1 MKRILLSA
9 ILLGSLVTTASA
21 ATGVLSQKNLSVELA
36 DKIAQSTL
44 QACAKDGYNV
54 AVTLVDRSGTPLL
67 MKRMDNAGP
76 HTVEASRMKAFTAL
90 TTKNATSNVMK
101 GSQSNAGAANL
112 RDIPGFLLL
121 AGGVPVKMGNQVI
134 GAVGVGGAPG
144 EILTK
149 PARLPGCNLSK
160 ASLTRAN
167 PTRVDYCYP
176 HRHNGLPT
184 HMLHGVLL
192 NRPAYLLRPTFLTK
206 EGQDRDNDRHRTGN
220 DCHGQPIVLTMMF
233 RDRGL

>member
-21 ATGVLSQKNLSVELA
+21 ATGVLSLKNLSVELA

-112 RDIPGFLLL
+112 RDIPLLL
-121 AGGVPVKMGNQVI
+121 AGGVPVKMGDQVI

-144 EILTK
+144 GNFDEACAIAGLQSVENE
-149 PARLPGCNLSK
+149 LN
-160 ASLTRAN
+160 AS
-167 PTRVDYCYP
+167 
-176 HRHNGLPT
+176 
-184 HMLHGVLL
+184 
-192 NRPAYLLRPTFLTK
+192 
-206 EGQDRDNDRHRTGN
+206 
-220 DCHGQPIVLTMMF
+220 
-233 RDRGL
+233 

>member
-44 QACAKDGYNV
+44 QACVKDGYNV

-112 RDIPGFLLL
+112 RDIPDFLLL

-144 EILTK
+144 GNFDEACAI
-149 PARLPGCNLSK
+149 A
-160 ASLTRAN
+160 
-167 PTRVDYCYP
+167 
-176 HRHNGLPT
+176 GLQSIE
-184 HMLHGVLL
+184 GEL
-192 NRPAYLLRPTFLTK
+192 NQ
-206 EGQDRDNDRHRTGN
+206 G
-220 DCHGQPIVLTMMF
+220 
-233 RDRGL
+233 